1 MSQVV
6 IFWEHNIH
14 ITYYAY
20 LYTSQYTFNM
30 DIYIYVHLTYISV
43 RWKQRRLHLSARP
56 FIHMNSNQTVKKQIL
71 KIMPKEVFLANKCFK
86 IYIYTLIKYKCI
98 PILKTEMS
106 RLKSECLIPHRPSTT
121 PLPIFH
127 LPPER

>member
-14 ITYYAY
+14 ITYYAC
-20 LYTSQYTFNM
+20 LYTSQYTFN
-30 DIYIYVHLTYISV
+30 ICVHLTYISV
-43 RWKQRRLHLSARP
+43 RWRQRRLHLSVRP

-98 PILKTEMS
+98 PVLKAEMS

-121 PLPIFH
+121 PSPIFH